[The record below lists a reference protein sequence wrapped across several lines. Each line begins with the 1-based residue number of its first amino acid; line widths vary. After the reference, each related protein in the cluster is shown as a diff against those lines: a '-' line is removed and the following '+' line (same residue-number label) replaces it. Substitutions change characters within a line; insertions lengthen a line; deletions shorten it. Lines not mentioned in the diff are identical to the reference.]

1 MFGSKRKESS
11 SKSAPSLT
19 PQQQLSIQS
28 GASNSN
34 VSSPLSSSPQVS
46 SSGSGGAA
54 ATASMFSLPLNGGL
68 VGQQQQQQQH
78 LPTAQQSIAAL
89 QKEQQ
94 DRLQHMLSSMGEDEV
109 NQEFADMLLE
119 MGVPENIRRKQLTT
133 KNVQEKLR
141 RLYHFKYHSTNNN
154 EEQQQDQ
161 DTPSILLS
169 AWEKHDYDIMRLARI
184 RELLLDKPIR
194 WVNQFIMQGGIK
206 QLIHCLNSTN
216 ILSRKGERDELMDME
231 NVTAVENEP
240 ESADAYSDAGGEYGT
255 SHLISNMSHSNLSSY
270 NNQDQTSTPTN
281 LVDQD
286 SPQPSTNQV
295 ATVEDLEKQSLCI
308 EALKALLN
316 TNVGIEEFLAE
327 KDAMKNLVLILDTPN
342 IDAACD
348 ILQILTVLA
357 SWASHGFSL
366 VVSALSHY
374 RLVKREKARFYDII
388 NRMKT
393 TKNLKY
399 SFFALLLFTTL
410 LEKSP
415 DEGTKSLF
423 KKEFRNLKVGEATA
437 ELKKEVLERSIE
449 SMNDPE
455 AQQLL
460 YDLNIQIEL
469 FDEDVS
475 ICQPEFLENDLSDS
489 VNVVKLLK
497 QKLSS
502 AEDETLR
509 NMLHELLT
517 EMIIYNSISI
527 DKSQTEQQVAENW
540 SKIRKLVDQG
550 LAPKRAEEN
559 SKITTEKEKQLS
571 DRVKTQQFQI
581 NNLQSERDSLLQ
593 EYEQKIEQA
602 IKRMEEYE
610 KKISGFEEEKA
621 QYLKE
626 IEEKISTVKNE
637 LSTVEKERDSKQ
649 ETLKSIK
656 NELVKINEEI
666 ETIKNEVFS
675 RKTNNEQFQ
684 NAKKILDDKKKHYS
698 QEEERVEK
706 LIAATQQKIE
716 KLKKQEKQLTEER
729 DELKKNPPTME
740 DPTLASTTTTTHTN
754 IPPPPPGMGNVPPPP
769 PGMGGNIPPPPPGM
783 GGQDAFVPPPIGFG
797 NVPPPPPGMGGVPP
811 PPGMDGVPPPPLGS
825 DSGFVPPPPPG
836 MGGSIPPPPPGMG
849 GVPPPPGMG
858 GVPPPP
864 PGMGGGVPPPPGMG
878 GVPPPPGGGIPIPP
892 GMSGGVPMPPG
903 FVPGVPGVPM
913 MGRGKP
919 ADMLPSLPSK
929 APKETTRQVHF
940 DAINKNNLSKTI
952 FIKKNI
958 AQETNEIIEM
968 FDLDDITS
976 AFSTQKKD
984 TGDKS
989 DQLPKEKKKE
999 VKSLLDPKRSY
1010 AVSLQLGSIRG
1021 VSYEQLRKA
1030 IIEMDESVVTADNIL
1045 TIKQIAPEQ
1054 EECDTVMGYDGP
1066 MDELAEPDK
1075 FFRVMNGIPN
1085 LIGRLD
1091 SWSFKLR
1098 FPEMVSKIR
1107 PDIENMILGCK
1118 EARESEKFMEVL
1130 AVILTFGNFLNGQQK
1145 RKVSY
1150 GFKLKSLQ
1158 KLADTKSGDGK
1169 TSLLQYIVDFI
1180 AEKKKH
1186 LMDFDTQL
1194 THIQPATRVLVGSID
1209 DDISELKKCH
1219 SQLVQQIEKA
1229 RNNPFEGDMFIEK
1242 MEEFEKKVV
1251 GALEII
1257 EEKFKAM
1264 KAEIDELAKAFDERS
1279 EDLQKEPDKFLALI
1293 DQFIQQFKQANEK
1306 NEQAKKAE
1314 EKKKKAEEEKLKKEA
1329 AKQQLKINAA
1339 KQKLDTLKNKSTL
1352 AEGRG
1357 AMDDKMQQ
1365 LKSAAATR
1373 LGVTLKRGGVRGG
1386 GNDDLEGGG
1395 NVDSSSLNSALLGL
1409 RK

>member
-1 MFGSKRKESS
+1 MFGSKKKESS
-11 SKSAPSLT
+11 SKSAPALN
-19 PQQQLSIQS
+19 PQQQLSLQS
-28 GASNSN
+28 NNNNGGGAGSN
-34 VSSPLSSSPQVS
+34 VSSPLSSSPQISSNSVS
-46 SSGSGGAA
+46 
-54 ATASMFSLPLNGGL
+54 ASMTALPLNGL
-68 VGQQQQQQQH
+68 S
-78 LPTAQQSIAAL
+78 QQSIAAL

-141 RLYHFKYHSTNNN
+141 RLYHFKYHSTNHG
-154 EEQQQDQ
+154 EQDQ

-169 AWEKHDYDIMRLARI
+169 AWEKNDYDIMRLARI

-216 ILSRKGERDELMDME
+216 ILSRKGERDELMLDME
-231 NVTAVENEP
+231 NVAALENE
-240 ESADAYSDAGGEYGT
+240 SDNADAFSDAGGEYST
-255 SHLISNMSHSNLSSY
+255 SHLMSNMSHSNLSVY
-270 NNQDQTSTPTN
+270 NQDQTTANNS
-281 LVDQD
+281 VDQEVN
-286 SPQPSTNQV
+286 SPILSNQV

-342 IDAACD
+342 MDAACD
-348 ILQILTVLA
+348 ILQILTVMA

-423 KKEFRNLKVGEATA
+423 KKEFRNLKVAEATA

-449 SMNDPE
+449 SMNDPD

-497 QKLSS
+497 QKLAS

-527 DKSQTEQQVAENW
+527 DKSQTEQQVADNW

-559 SKITTEKEKQLS
+559 TKITTEKEKQLS

-581 NNLQSERDSLLQ
+581 NNLQSERETLLQ
-593 EYEQKIEQA
+593 EYESKIEQA

-610 KKISGFEEEKA
+610 KKISGIEEEKA

-626 IEEKISTVKNE
+626 IEEKVSGVKNE
-637 LSTVEKERDSKQ
+637 LTTTEKERDSKQ
-649 ETLKSIK
+649 ETLKTIK
-656 NELVKINEEI
+656 NELVTINNEI

-684 NAKKILDDKKKHYS
+684 NAKKILDDKKKHWS

-706 LIAATQQKIE
+706 LISSVHEKIE

-729 DELKKNPPTME
+729 DELKKNPPTVE
-740 DPTLASTTTTTHTN
+740 DPTLAPVMITTTTMTAN
-754 IPPPPPGMGNVPPPP
+754 IPPPPPGMGGGGFVPPPPTGMMGNVPPPPTGMGGDGSVPPPPIGFGNVPPPPGSGMDGSGNIPPPPGMGGHVPPPPLGTDSGFVPPPPGMGNVPPPP
-769 PGMGGNIPPPPPGM
+769 GMGN
-783 GGQDAFVPPPIGFG
+783 
-797 NVPPPPPGMGGVPP
+797 
-811 PPGMDGVPPPPLGS
+811 
-825 DSGFVPPPPPG
+825 
-836 MGGSIPPPPPGMG
+836 
-849 GVPPPPGMG
+849 VPPPPGMG
-858 GVPPPP
+858 GVPPP

-878 GVPPPPGGGIPIPP
+878 GIPMPP
-892 GMSGGVPMPPG
+892 GMGGVPMPPG

-919 ADMLPSLPSK
+919 AEVLPTLPSK

-952 FIKKNI
+952 FMKKNI
-958 AQETNEIIEM
+958 AQETNDIIEL

-984 TGDKS
+984 TGEKAE
-989 DQLPKEKKKE
+989 PKEKKKE

-1030 IIEMDESVVTADNIL
+1030 IVEMDENVVTADNIL

-1091 SWSFKLR
+1091 SWSFKFR

-1107 PDIENMILGCK
+1107 PDIENMTLGCK

-1229 RNNPFEGDMFIEK
+1229 RNNPFEGDMFIDK

-1264 KAEIDELAKAFDERS
+1264 KVEIDELAKAFDERT

-1293 DQFIQQFKQANEK
+1293 DQFTQQFKQANEK

-1339 KQKLDTLKNKSTL
+1339 KQKLDTLKNKPTL

-1386 GNDDLEGGG
+1386 GTDDLEGG

-1409 RK
+1409 KK